1 MSHLSLLMYKK
12 FLVTTLLAEVGKG
25 GKQRFRVYHTGQFR
39 ITSISGGDFEVR
51 FLLGEN
57 FHPAKSSLL
66 GHNPGQKT
74 QTVST
79 LSRERPE
86 IHDGSSCNVSTAVT
100 IAVPELEVVFMS
112 TRFNTFLIIA
122 VHSLIG
128 PMSCWRCEQNKY
140 FMDILCGSCEQK
152 FRLSTVLGR

>member
-39 ITSISGGDFEVR
+39 ITSISGGDFEVI
-51 FLLGEN
+51 FILGEN

-66 GHNPGQKT
+66 EHNPGQKT

-79 LSRERPE
+79 LSSERPE

-100 IAVPELEVVFMS
+100 IAVPELVS
-112 TRFNTFLIIA
+112 TESNYVMANSPTAWMNGKSIDNRYTGRVCIC
-122 VHSLIG
+122 STTQ
-128 PMSCWRCEQNKY
+128 W
-140 FMDILCGSCEQK
+140 CG
-152 FRLSTVLGR
+152 L